1 MCKCALLSL
10 QLVISY
16 ADMSLHF
23 TIKLHYGGHVNEDI
37 TGYVGGKIAY
47 FDMCSVMGLNL
58 HEMEAMIA
66 EVGIVGEKVDLWY

>member
-1 MCKCALLSL
+1 MQIWAYILL
-10 QLVISY
+10 
-16 ADMSLHF
+16 
-23 TIKLHYGGHVNEDI
+23 LHYGGHSFVNEDI